1 MATLMMKSSRS
12 SQGLLLLS
20 LLLLAFSAIPAL
32 ISDESF
38 VDGGGRKSKMAIG
51 AGKGQDIHED
61 DDDPFNGCTPHDAR
75 AKKFCCSKD
84 NLCWTT
90 LYDCA
95 INCPCKVNCDLL
107 AAPSS
112 SLIRG

>member
-1 MATLMMKSSRS
+1 
-12 SQGLLLLS
+12 
-20 LLLLAFSAIPAL
+20 
-32 ISDESF
+32 
-38 VDGGGRKSKMAIG
+38 MAIG
-51 AGKGQDIHED
+51 AGKGQDIHEV

-95 INCPCKVNCDLL
+95 INCPCKVNCDHL